1 MGEAVMAIIE
11 PLHREQAPELE
22 DYFTVWDERMGY
34 LPNALMTMARKPKMV
49 QALAQLSEAVHNDS
63 SLQPDVRGLVGQM
76 ASKVHGCQYCLAHTA
91 ANAERYGVSN
101 EKIARMW
108 EFETND
114 LFTDAERAA
123 LRFAAAAA
131 TVPNAVDETLSADL
145 KRYFNDTEIVEIMG
159 IIAYY
164 GWWNRWNA
172 SLATTLEAH
181 PREFAEQHLDATH
194 WHIGNHG

>member
-1 MGEAVMAIIE
+1 MAIVE

-49 QALAQLSEAVHNDS
+49 QALAQLSEAVHNDC

-145 KRYFNDTEIVEIMG
+145 KRHFNDTEIVEIMG

-181 PREFAEQHLDATH
+181 PREYAEQHLDATH

>member
-131 TVPNAVDETLSADL
+131 TVPNAVDGTLSADL
-145 KRYFNDTEIVEIMG
+145 KRHFNDTEIVEIMG

-194 WHIGNHG
+194 WHIGKHG

>member
-1 MGEAVMAIIE
+1 MAIIE

-63 SLQPDVRGLVGQM
+63 SLQPNVRGLVGQM

-194 WHIGNHG
+194 WHFGKHG

>member
-1 MGEAVMAIIE
+1 MAIVE

-49 QALAQLSEAVHNDS
+49 QALAQLSEAVHNDC

-101 EKIARMW
+101 VKIARMW

-145 KRYFNDTEIVEIMG
+145 KRHFNDTEIVEIMG

-181 PREFAEQHLDATH
+181 PREYAEQHLDATH

>member
-1 MGEAVMAIIE
+1 MAIIE

-194 WHIGNHG
+194 WHIGKHG

>member
-1 MGEAVMAIIE
+1 MAIIE
-11 PLHREQAPELE
+11 PLQREQAPELE
-22 DYFTVWDERMGY
+22 DYFIVWDERMGY

-49 QALAQLSEAVHNDS
+49 QALAQLSEAVHNDC

-114 LFTDAERAA
+114 LFTAAERAA

-145 KRYFNDTEIVEIMG
+145 KRHFNDTEIVEIMG

-172 SLATTLEAH
+172 SLATTLETH
-181 PREFAEQHLDATH
+181 PREYAEQHLDATQ
-194 WHIGNHG
+194 WHIGKHG

>member
-1 MGEAVMAIIE
+1 MRA
-11 PLHREQAPELE
+11 
-22 DYFTVWDERMGY
+22 
-34 LPNALMTMARKPKMV
+34 
-49 QALAQLSEAVHNDS
+49 
-63 SLQPDVRGLVGQM
+63 M
-76 ASKVHGCQYCLAHTA
+76 ASKVHGCRYCLAHTA

-101 EKIARMW
+101 EKIARLW

-131 TVPNAVDETLSADL
+131 TVPNAMDGTLSADL
-145 KRYFNDTEIVEIMG
+145 KRHFNDTEIVEIMG

-181 PREFAEQHLDATH
+181 PREYAEQHLDATY
-194 WHIGNHG
+194 WQIGNHG

>member
-194 WHIGNHG
+194 WHIGKHG

>member
-49 QALAQLSEAVHNDS
+49 QALAQLSEAVHNDC
-63 SLQPDVRGLVGQM
+63 SLQSDVRGLVGQM

>member
-1 MGEAVMAIIE
+1 MAIIE

-49 QALAQLSEAVHNDS
+49 QALAQLSEAVHNDC

>member
-49 QALAQLSEAVHNDS
+49 QALAQLSEAVHNDC

-76 ASKVHGCQYCLAHTA
+76 ASKVHGCLYCLAHTA

-101 EKIARMW
+101 VKIARMW

-131 TVPNAVDETLSADL
+131 TVPNAADETLSADL
-145 KRYFNDTEIVEIMG
+145 KRHFNDTEIVEIMG

-181 PREFAEQHLDATH
+181 PREYAEQHLDATH

>member
-1 MGEAVMAIIE
+1 MAIIE

-49 QALAQLSEAVHNDS
+49 QALAQLSEAVHNDC

-145 KRYFNDTEIVEIMG
+145 KRHFNDTEIVEIMG

>member
-49 QALAQLSEAVHNDS
+49 QALAQLSEAVHNDC

-194 WHIGNHG
+194 WHIGKHG

>member
-49 QALAQLSEAVHNDS
+49 QALAQLSEAVHNDC

-131 TVPNAVDETLSADL
+131 TVPNAADGTLSADL

-181 PREFAEQHLDATH
+181 PREFAEQHLDSTH
-194 WHIGNHG
+194 WHIGKHG